1 MFLLVKQLPMDKQLA
16 EISITLALTRVIT
29 DTLAQTSILL
39 AIPEKI
45 SDLDSHKTNE
55 EAINL

>member
-1 MFLLVKQLPMDKQLA
+1 MDKQLA

-29 DTLAQTSILL
+29 DTLALTSILL
-39 AIPEKI
+39 VIPEKI

-55 EAINL
+55 EAIYL